1 MKDTK
6 KQEFILLFLIIVLS
20 LAMGVYFGNKVVV
33 NEGFGGIDKIKEGLS
48 KANTV
53 DDVKREYMRVI
64 NRAKKTKKPMQEEL
78 DDICLAH
85 IARFKRP
92 KEFKFVDMLPKNNY
106 GKVLKTSLRDMLEK
120 ETPHA

>member
-64 NRAKKTKKPMQEEL
+64 NRAKKTKESVVENVKT
-78 DDICLAH
+78 
-85 IARFKRP
+85 
-92 KEFKFVDMLPKNNY
+92 
-106 GKVLKTSLRDMLEK
+106 GVLNKLGLVM
-120 ETPHA
+120 